1 VILNILT
8 TATPRIDL
16 HEQTLYPWIKEL
28 QDSKIYDK
36 INLYINL
43 DKPKMFTDAEFFT
56 TKNYLFTNFNFVNI
70 IYTECLENTS
80 FSNAAKNV
88 YNSCVTNINH
98 DKPNHFLWLEDDWL
112 IHTRQDAINDVRQFI
127 ASKKDVL
134 SFGSLYRITGWP
146 VIFTK
151 KVFDAIYKK
160 LHLQD
165 VDPEVAMMTAVYDI
179 YDMSREN
186 YPRDS
191 LPENVLFRS
200 SFCRCIDLG
209 RDWREVKQI
218 FKTNKWD
225 VNQPTWVIE
234 GAATNE

>member
-1 VILNILT
+1 MILNILT

-28 QDSKIYDK
+28 HASKIYDE

-43 DKPKMFTDAEFFT
+43 DKPKMFTDAEFLT

-88 YNSCVTNINH
+88 FGNCATNVKP
-98 DKPNHFLWLEDDWL
+98 DKLNYFLWLEDDWL
-112 IHTRQDAINDVRQFI
+112 ISPLQNAIEDIKKFI
-127 ASKKDVL
+127 VSSKDIL
-134 SFGSLYRITGWP
+134 SFGSLNRITGWP

-151 KVFDAIYKK
+151 KVFDATYKK
-160 LHLQD
+160 LYSQD
-165 VDPEVAMMTAVYDI
+165 VDPEVAMMTAVYEI

-191 LPENVLFRS
+191 LPADILFRS
-200 SFCRCIDLG
+200 SSCRCTDLG
-209 RDWREVKQI
+209 RDWREIKQI

-234 GAATNE
+234 GASY